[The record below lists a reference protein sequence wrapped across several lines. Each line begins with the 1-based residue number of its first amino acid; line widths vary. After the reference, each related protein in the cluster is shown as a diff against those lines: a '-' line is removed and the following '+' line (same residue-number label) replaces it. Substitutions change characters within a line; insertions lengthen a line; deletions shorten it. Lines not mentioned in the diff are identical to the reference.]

1 MKTKVKP
8 AETCVHVKRGE
19 NMTFVNKKGK
29 WKNRETRAS
38 QILIVLCCRC
48 FCFLKNV
55 ITYFA
60 NGGFGSFMT
69 PKHEAKGHIIR

>member
-1 MKTKVKP
+1 MKKP
-8 AETCVHVKRGE
+8 G
-19 NMTFVNKKGK
+19 NG
-29 WKNRETRAS
+29 
-38 QILIVLCCRC
+38 QILIALCCRC

-69 PKHEAKGHIIR
+69 PKHEAKGHSIR